1 MCSESQFDIGN
12 LTETEERELSGAH
25 RVKGV
30 HSVSLWLGLGGEA
43 GLLPCRSWVD
53 RHFHASLRVYTVD
66 IINNK
71 IKQLVAVVVL
81 VGASPVV

>member
-30 HSVSLWLGLGGEA
+30 QLEGFPPAWA
-43 GLLPCRSWVD
+43 GR
-53 RHFHASLRVYTVD
+53 
-66 IINNK
+66 
-71 IKQLVAVVVL
+71 
-81 VGASPVV
+81 